1 MNFHM
6 LVVDDN
12 AKVNMKLVSFKKK
25 YVASKLAV

>member
-12 AKVNMKLVSFKKK
+12 AKVNMQLVSFSKI